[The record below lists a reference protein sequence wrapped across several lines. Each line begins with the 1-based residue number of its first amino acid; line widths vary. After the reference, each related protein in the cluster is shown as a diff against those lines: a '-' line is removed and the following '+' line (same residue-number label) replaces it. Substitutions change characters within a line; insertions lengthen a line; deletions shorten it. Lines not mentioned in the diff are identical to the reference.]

1 MEPQHAQSDGDFS
14 HSEPMRRV
22 EMVVR
27 RVAETDAA
35 VLISG
40 ESGVG
45 KELVAR
51 ALHRY
56 SPRGARPFVKVNC
69 AALPLELLES
79 ELFGHE
85 RGAFTGAHRAK
96 PGKFELAHTGTIVLD
111 EIGEMPLPLQA
122 KLLQVLQDH
131 QFARLG
137 SRHDINVDVRIV
149 AATNRQLE
157 SVVEVGAF
165 RADLYYRL
173 NVVSIH
179 VPPLRERRAEIP
191 ILVEKFLAHYAGRY
205 GRARR
210 RISPQTL
217 ERFMAHPWPGN
228 VRQLEN
234 MVKRIVALDSEA
246 WVVEE
251 LVTRRREPEPVP
263 DVVPVSPA
271 SPASTGFASLED
283 VISGGGLKA
292 IARRAAADAE
302 RLALEYVLDQV
313 RWNRLEAARL
323 LKVNYKTVLQK
334 IRDLK
339 LDVRPPRRRAS

>member
-1 MEPQHAQSDGDFS
+1 MEPQEARPAGDFS

-56 SPRGARPFVKVNC
+56 SPRGERPFVKVNC

-96 PGKFELAHTGTIVLD
+96 PGKFELAHTGTIFLD

-191 ILVEKFLAHYAGRY
+191 ILVETFLAHYAGRY

-210 RISPQTL
+210 RISAQAL

-263 DVVPVSPA
+263 VPPA
-271 SPASTGFASLED
+271 PPASTGFASLED
-283 VISGGGLKA
+283 VLSEGGLKA

-302 RLALEYVLDQV
+302 RLALEYVLEQV